1 MCESWSLT
9 KGSLFSLITFLQPM
23 EFKTLAN
30 VGIDELL
37 AVFNLSFSD
46 YIVPFLLT
54 KEVLAAKI
62 NAEKL
67 DMNISVGAFE
77 EGKLVSF
84 ILQSEKQENGKKIIY
99 NGGTGVV
106 PESRGKGLVRKMY
119 DFIIP
124 VLKERGADVLLL
136 EVIQGNTA
144 AIRAYENLG
153 FTIIRKLLCF
163 KGNINSGL
171 ENSMITI
178 KEMKD
183 LQWENLRTFW
193 DIEPSWQGS
202 VYVLNPMPEM
212 YKTLGAY
219 SDEKLVGYIIY
230 NPGASKVLQIAVHT
244 DYRQQGIGSAL
255 FAAIAD
261 GQPVAINNVDD
272 TSKETD
278 AFLDKKIGLQNWLSQ
293 FEMIRNI

>member
-1 MCESWSLT
+1 
-9 KGSLFSLITFLQPM
+9 M

-30 VGIDELL
+30 VEIDELL

-46 YIVPFLLT
+46 YIVPFHLT
-54 KEVLAAKI
+54 KEVLASKI

-67 DMNISVGAFE
+67 DMNISVGVFE

-153 FTIIRKLLCF
+153 FTIMRKLLCF

-230 NPGASKVLQIAVHT
+230 NPGARKVLQIAVHT

-255 FAAIAD
+255 FATIAD